1 MAKLWYA
8 YTMGILFHNR
18 KQQVSRACNN
28 LDGSPGSYDE
38 SKEPI
43 QKDYEVYDYLSGKL
57 LEMVNQLR
65 ARDRGGLGGGR
76 EVSLLTRSIRRT
88 LVLLS
93 IFTVAV
99 DTQTHTC
106 DKTVYN

>member
-1 MAKLWYA
+1 MAKPRCA
-8 YTMGILFHNR
+8 YTMGMLFHNR
-18 KQQVSRACNN
+18 KQQVTGACNN

-43 QKDYEVYDYLSGKL
+43 QKEYKLYAYLYGKR

-65 ARDRGGLGGGR
+65 ARDRGGLVGGR

-93 IFTVAV
+93 IFIVAV
-99 DTQTHTC
+99 NTQTHTC
-106 DKTVYN
+106 DRTV